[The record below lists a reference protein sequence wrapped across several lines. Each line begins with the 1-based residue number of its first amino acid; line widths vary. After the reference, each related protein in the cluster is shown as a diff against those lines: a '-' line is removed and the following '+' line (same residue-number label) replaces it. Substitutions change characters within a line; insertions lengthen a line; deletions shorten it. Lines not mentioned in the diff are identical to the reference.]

1 MRTIAVFT
9 GTRAEYGLL
18 SNIIK
23 GLDESLDAEL
33 VLMVGGMHLSP
44 EFGRTVT
51 EIESDG
57 IRVSARLEFLLSSET
72 PVGISK
78 SMGLA
83 IISAAEFFDRQRPDI
98 LVLLGDRF
106 EALAVAQ
113 AAMLTR
119 VPIAHIH
126 GGEITEGLIDEAIRH
141 SITKMSHL
149 HFAATDTYA
158 SRIRQLGEDPE
169 RIFNFGAPGIDN
181 VKNLKLLSRKAL
193 SDSINFSLG
202 KKFMVITHHPV
213 TLSSNAGVEGL
224 ANLLTVLDEYPEYQ
238 LIISYPNADASN
250 RALIELL
257 EKYYL
262 KDKERTF
269 LTRSLGLIRY
279 LSAVKLCKLVLGN
292 SSSGLIEA
300 PSLGVPTVN
309 IGDRQKG
316 RMHGDSVLSC
326 DDSSASIRKT
336 IEHALSDS
344 FRQMVKKS
352 KNPYGDGQA
361 SEKILDVLINFPLDN
376 IIFKRFHDIES

>member
-51 EIESDG
+51 EIENDG
-57 IRVSARLEFLLSSET
+57 IRVSARLEFLVSSET

-113 AAMLTR
+113 AAMLAR

-126 GGEITEGLIDEAIRH
+126 GGEITEGVIDEAIRH

-181 VKNLKLLSRKAL
+181 VKNMKPLSRKAL
-193 SDSINFSLG
+193 SDSINFSIS
-202 KKFMVITHHPV
+202 KKFMMITYHPV

-224 ANLLTVLDEYPEYQ
+224 ANLLTVLDEYPDYQ
-238 LIISYPNADASN
+238 LIISYPNSDTSN
-250 RALIELL
+250 RAVIELL

-269 LTRSLGLIRY
+269 LTRSLGFVRY

-300 PSLGVPTVN
+300 PTLGVPTVN

-326 DDSSASIRKT
+326 DDSTASIRKN

-361 SEKILDVLINFPLDN
+361 SEKILDVLINFPVDN